1 MTKAII
7 VAAGR
12 ALRMHP
18 IADGIPKCLLEVG
31 AKTTILGHHIQNL
44 KTCGIRKIVVVTGY
58 CEEQLRQF
66 CKGKRGIKF
75 IHNPFFDITNIMVS
89 LWFAREEMKGSF
101 IFSYSDIVYDR
112 EILKDLLAN
121 KNDIV
126 MVVDK
131 KKTDEES
138 EKVLVDYRGLIKE
151 VSKNVSPKEAYG
163 EFIGLIKLSAKGAKL
178 LAQELD
184 EMVREGALVS
194 YLTRAFERLARK
206 GYPIHLSPTKGKLWI
221 DIDFPKEL
229 ERARKEVFPRLEKR
243 YGKKR

>member
-1 MTKAII
+1 MKAII

-18 IADGIPKCLLEVG
+18 ISDGMPKCLLKVG
-31 AKTTILGHHIQNL
+31 KRTTILEHQLQNL
-44 KTCGIRKIVVVTGY
+44 KACGIKKIVLVTGY
-58 CEEQLRQF
+58 CEEQIREF
-66 CKGKRGIKF
+66 CKNKNKIKL
-75 IHNPFFDITNIMVS
+75 IYNPFFDITNIMVS
-89 LWFAREEMKGSF
+89 LWFAKEEMGGGF
-101 IFSYSDIVYDR
+101 IFSYSDILYDR
-112 EILKDLLAN
+112 EILKDLMAN
-121 KNDIV
+121 KNDII

-163 EFIGLIKLSAKGAKL
+163 EFIGLIKLSKKGADL

-184 EMVREGALVS
+184 EMVREGSLAS

-206 GYPIHLSPTKGKLWI
+206 RYPIHLSPTRGRPWI
-221 DIDFPKEL
+221 EIDFPEEL
-229 ERARKEVFPRLEKR
+229 ERARKEAFPILERK
-243 YGKKR
+243 YGKKK

>member
-1 MTKAII
+1 MKAII

-18 IADGIPKCLLEVG
+18 ISDGMPKCLLKVG
-31 AKTTILGHHIQNL
+31 KKTTSLEHQLKNL
-44 KTCGIRKIVVVTGY
+44 RACGIKKIVIVTGY
-58 CEEQLRQF
+58 CEEQIRDF
-66 CKGKRGIKF
+66 CKDKKGIKF
-75 IHNPFFDITNIMVS
+75 IYNPFFDITNIMVS
-89 LWFAREEMKGSF
+89 LWFAREEMKGGF
-101 IFSYSDIVYDR
+101 IFSYSDILYDK
-112 EILKDLLAN
+112 EILKDLLVN

-138 EKVLVDYRGLIKE
+138 EKILVDYEGLIKE

-163 EFIGLIKLSAKGAKL
+163 EFIGLIKLSAKGAEL

-184 EMVREGALVS
+184 EMVREGSLAS

-206 GYPIHLSPTKGKLWI
+206 GYPVHLSHSRGRPWI
-221 DIDFPKEL
+221 EIDFPEEL
-229 ERARKEVFPRLEKR
+229 EKARKEVFPALKKK
-243 YGKKR
+243 YG